1 MSVSLRSSEKIDFDI
16 RRLVRSNN
24 SHGSIIQLS
33 VIHNG
38 FIDLSGGFLF
48 ESRSHSDQHCSGTDQ
63 ASAVSVEYLTFL
75 FFVLRTIRVVFVQ
88 FGTLPEVFGILSSRW
103 PRRAIWLG
111 RTHRWYPVRV
121 PMNFVLL
128 LNRIARRYFRI
139 SPRISLWTFVI
150 FHRRLSHPVRVHQ
163 RGMDSTTVYAI
174 IAGVAAFILIV
185 VTILF
190 IVLYYRIQRAKH
202 RVPPFF
208 QSGKHSP
215 AHGLAFLKSKS
226 PLSPSSPYI
235 LDVRDDDSSNSTS
248 SDRTTSSPLHNR
260 LLSGHYKVTEP
271 PVNTTIEEL
280 LSSYDNR
287 STSSSSSSSGLGDQ
301 ILSPSILGTFRAGP
315 RVDQQQLDTINEDLQ
330 WMNTSSRP
338 LNSSRV
344 SRPSD
349 DAMDIISESH
359 EVEHRRELL
368 TNCVACPS
376 SLPLT
381 TTTTSTS
388 THFFFSLS
396 PCSSTDSSHTLET
409 NCLTNSNRACI
420 SPQASTRCWSFS
432 SFSRRSAAVAR
443 RLEHLSPHS
452 CTNKRRNATCSA
464 GISTSIWLSLSDIEM
479 QFTVRL
485 FFVVT
490 FSFVFFPSIS
500 SIRMFSSSG

>member
-1 MSVSLRSSEKIDFDI
+1 MPL
-16 RRLVRSNN
+16 
-24 SHGSIIQLS
+24 
-33 VIHNG
+33 
-38 FIDLSGGFLF
+38 
-48 ESRSHSDQHCSGTDQ
+48 
-63 ASAVSVEYLTFL
+63 EYLTFFFSRSQNNTGGVCSVRYFTGSVWNSL
-75 FFVLRTIRVVFVQ
+75 FSLTPTGNLTWSNPSLIPSQSAYELRVVAQQNCSSLLQTISKDIIVNFRN
-88 FGTLPEVFGILSSRW
+88 LPSSTVA
-103 PRRAIWLG
+103 PSTNTSA
-111 RTHRWYPVRV
+111 
-121 PMNFVLL
+121 
-128 LNRIARRYFRI
+128 
-139 SPRISLWTFVI
+139 
-150 FHRRLSHPVRVHQ
+150 
-163 RGMDSTTVYAI
+163 GMDSTTVYAI

-185 VTILF
+185 MAILF

-208 QSGKHSP
+208 QSHKHSP

-301 ILSPSILGTFRAGP
+301 IFSPSLLGTFRPGS
-315 RVDQQQLDTINEDLQ
+315 RVDPQQLDTINEDLQ

-368 TNCVACPS
+368 TNCVASTS

-388 THFFFSLS
+388 THFFFSSS

-409 NCLTNSNRACI
+409 NRLTNS
-420 SPQASTRCWSFS
+420 SPQVRTRC
-432 SFSRRSAAVAR
+432 
-443 RLEHLSPHS
+443 
-452 CTNKRRNATCSA
+452 
-464 GISTSIWLSLSDIEM
+464 
-479 QFTVRL
+479 
-485 FFVVT
+485 
-490 FSFVFFPSIS
+490 
-500 SIRMFSSSG
+500 